1 MQMKEIGIGLL
12 GLGTVGSGVVQGL
25 RENADLIAKRTGLQ
39 LALRRVA
46 ELNPAR
52 AEELGIDQ
60 DIVTD
65 DAGAVIDDPRVDVVV
80 ELIGGT
86 TVARDF
92 TLRALAAGKPVVTAN
107 KALLAEHGAEI
118 FASAEA
124 HNVDLYYEASVGG
137 GIPIIR
143 SLREGLIANH
153 IENIYGILNG
163 TCNYI
168 LTTMEETGEPFGKVL
183 KDAQELGYAEA
194 EPSLDVDGWDTA
206 HKAVILASLAY
217 GLPVTLDQLE
227 VKGIREVAD
236 TDLRA
241 AHELGYRIKL
251 LAVVKHVGGDV
262 TVGVEPALVPLDHPL
277 ASVGGVF
284 CAVLVQGDVV
294 GDTLYYGRGAG
305 ALPTASAVL
314 SDLAD
319 VARNLVS
326 NSERRV
332 PALVQHEHYGE
343 LTDMGSLTSGYY
355 LRLMVKDEPGMLA
368 TITSALGDHEISI
381 ASVMQKG
388 EAEGGCAPVIIVT
401 HACRGQNM
409 RAALAAIDGL
419 DVVGAKTVSYRIED
433 FAV

>member
-1 MQMKEIGIGLL
+1 MREIGIGLL
-12 GLGTVGSGVVQGL
+12 GLGTVGSGVVKGL
-25 RENADLIAKRTGLQ
+25 RANADLIAKRTGLQ
-39 LALRRVA
+39 LVLRRVA
-46 ELNPAR
+46 ELNPDR
-52 AEELGIDQ
+52 PKELGIDPGL
-60 DIVTD
+60 VTD
-65 DAGAVIDDPRVDVVV
+65 DAGAVIDDPSVDVVV

-86 TVARDF
+86 GAAKDL

-118 FASAEA
+118 FTAAEN

-168 LTTMEETGEPFGKVL
+168 LTTMEETGQAFETVL
-183 KDAQELGYAEA
+183 KDAQDLGYAEA
-194 EPSLDVDGWDTA
+194 EPGLDVDGWDTA

-217 GLPVTLDQLE
+217 GIPVTLDQLE
-227 VKGIREVAD
+227 VQGIREVAD
-236 TDLRA
+236 TDIRA
-241 AHELGYRIKL
+241 ARELGYRIKL

-262 TVGVEPALVPLDHPL
+262 TVGVEPALVPLNHPL
-277 ASVGGVF
+277 AAVGGVF

-305 ALPTASAVL
+305 DLPTASAVL

-332 PALVQHEHYGE
+332 PALVQHEHYGK
-343 LTDMGSLTSGYY
+343 LTDMGALTSSYY
-355 LRLMVKDEPGMLA
+355 LRVTLKDEPGMLA
-368 TITSALGDHEISI
+368 KIASILGDHRISI

-388 EAEGGCAPVIIVT
+388 EREGECAPVIIVA
-401 HACRGQNM
+401 HACRGQDM
-409 RAALAAIDGL
+409 RAALAAIDAL
-419 DVVGAKTVSYRIED
+419 DVVGARTVSYRIED

>member
-1 MQMKEIGIGLL
+1 MKEIGIGLL
-12 GLGTVGSGVVQGL
+12 GLGTVGSGVVKGL
-25 RENADLIAKRTGLQ
+25 RANADLIAKRTGLR
-39 LALRRVA
+39 LVLRRVA

-52 AEELGIDQ
+52 AKALGLDP
-60 DIVTD
+60 DLVTQ

-86 TVARDF
+86 GAAKDL

-118 FASAEA
+118 FAAAEA

-168 LTTMEETGEPFGKVL
+168 LTTMEETGQPFDAVL
-183 KDAQELGYAEA
+183 KDAQDLGYAEA

-217 GLPVTLDQLE
+217 GIPVTLDQLE
-227 VKGIREVAD
+227 VRGIREVAD
-236 TDLRA
+236 TDIRA
-241 AHELGYRIKL
+241 VHELGYRIKL
-251 LAVVKHVGGDV
+251 LAVVKHVAGGDV
-262 TVGVEPALVPLDHPL
+262 TVGVEPALVPLEHPL
-277 ASVGGVF
+277 AAVAGVF

-305 ALPTASAVL
+305 DMPTASAVL

-326 NSERRV
+326 KSERRV
-332 PALVQHEHYGE
+332 PALVQHGHYGR
-343 LTDMGSLTSGYY
+343 LTDMGTLASRYY
-355 LRLMVKDEPGMLA
+355 LRVTLQDHPGMLA
-368 TITSALGDHEISI
+368 RIASILGDHGISI
-381 ASVMQKG
+381 ATVMQKD
-388 EAEGGCAPVIIVT
+388 AREGGCAPVIIVT
-401 HACRGQNM
+401 YASRGQAM
-409 RAALAAIDGL
+409 QAALSAIDAL
-419 DVVGAKTVSYRIED
+419 DVVGAQTVSYRIED